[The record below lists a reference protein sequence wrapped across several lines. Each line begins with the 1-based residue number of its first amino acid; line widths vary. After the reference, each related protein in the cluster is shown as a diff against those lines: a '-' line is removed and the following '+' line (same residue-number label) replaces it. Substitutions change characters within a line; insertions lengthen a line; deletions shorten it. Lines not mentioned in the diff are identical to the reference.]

1 MLFFCCHKCHTR
13 TKIVEKKAEK
23 FTGESDEKR
32 VFPCCVLRVSRNWID
47 EILNYVFRIPAK
59 GCNRVF
65 YEKMCDTCDSKNNK
79 TPCNARVRVRAR
91 GVIIGIF
98 TVLKSPSRVL
108 GSLCS
113 VAPSERV
120 IKKTPSLL
128 WKPAVVFMKT
138 SRRFCENE
146 PSFRDVRCVVLSK
159 KFLWFFGEGNKKTE
173 PSSDSVYCLLW
184 LKKGAIRHMLWKK
197 YRANAVLS
205 ILCSVMWHW
214 TFNRLLLNRNP
225 RLRRGERLQSHRG
238 HDDLS

>member
-1 MLFFCCHKCHTR
+1 MFSCSFR
-13 TKIVEKKAEK
+13 RGDKKELV
-23 FTGESDEKR
+23 
-32 VFPCCVLRVSRNWID
+32 VFMKTSR
-47 EILNYVFRIPAK
+47 R
-59 GCNRVF
+59 F
-65 YEKMCDTCDSKNNK
+65 YENEPSFLWKQAVVFMK
-79 TPCNARVRVRAR
+79 T
-91 GVIIGIF
+91 
-98 TVLKSPSRVL
+98 SRRF
-108 GSLCS
+108 C
-113 VAPSERV
+113 ENQ
-120 IKKTPSLL
+120 PSLL
-128 WKPAVVFMKT
+128 WKRAVVFMKT